1 MRTTT
6 ITAIAGAITLAFCA
20 AAMADSMPKAQA
32 GAGCGLSRDGAKGA
46 CVSAPATQ
54 RKGPSAYRT
63 AKAKLTIARER
74 ARQQLADAR
83 RDEAAGKRR

>member
-20 AAMADSMPKAQA
+20 AAMADSMPKA
-32 GAGCGLSRDGAKGA
+32 GCTSSRAGAKGA
-46 CVSAPATQ
+46 CASAPATQ
-54 RKGPSAYRT
+54 RKGPSAYRA

-83 RDEAAGKRR
+83 KDEAADKRR